1 MRETKFTRFG
11 VLLLGAACWT
21 ACGGDASSSAG
32 PQADTDAM
40 PTDGND
46 PDDDTDGGPDTDDD
60 LPAAP
65 SFDEP
70 RAMGPV
76 SLRRLTHAELR
87 DTLALALDED
97 EAVLLELIDRLPA
110 DSATPFD
117 NDVSTQTP
125 SAPLVEGLLSI
136 AETLSTRLAD
146 DPGRMHA
153 VWGCV
158 PDGPSDAA
166 CLRSGATKL
175 GRRLLR
181 RPLSADEADAYA
193 SFIAEAQAD
202 DDFSVALALVLQSLL
217 LDAEF
222 LYRVEIGEPID
233 TDLVRLSDDEIATR
247 LAFLLWG
254 QGPDDA
260 LLDRVAAGDLS
271 DAAGLEETVDW
282 MVADS
287 RTLRQVQRLHA
298 MWLGYETM
306 PIGGALGDSL
316 RTETDK
322 LIERGLVERSWLS
335 MFESEA
341 TWLDATLAEH
351 YDIELPG
358 GQPGWVDYPDLR
370 RGGLMS
376 HGTVLSLGKK
386 FGDTSPTERGK
397 AVWTRLLCQ
406 EIPPPPPEVDSGI
419 PPSGGPA
426 NACKEQR
433 YDMREKV
440 ECASCH
446 AILDSIGFGLE
457 NYGPAG
463 EWRVEEPDR
472 SDCRIAGEGEL
483 AGSEPF
489 AGAGALGTLLVE
501 TGQLEGCFMQNVY
514 QFAVGRAV
522 QDDDTP
528 MITAMTETFEDR
540 DDFVR
545 LIRAFATS
553 EGFRHRVLPSEN

>member
-21 ACGGDASSSAG
+21 ACGGETSSSAD
-32 PQADTDAM
+32 PQAE
-40 PTDGND
+40 TDGSSMDTED
-46 PDDDTDGGPDTDDD
+46 PSDDETGGADTDDD
-60 LPAAP
+60 IPAAP

-76 SLRRLTHAELR
+76 GLRRLTQSELHA
-87 DTLALALDED
+87 TLSLALDED
-97 EAVLLELIDRLPA
+97 EATLRELIDRLPA
-110 DSATPFD
+110 DSSTPFD
-117 NDVSTQTP
+117 NDVVTQTP

-136 AETLSTRLAD
+136 AETLSARLAD
-146 DPGRMHA
+146 DPDRMHA

-158 PDGPSDAA
+158 PDGPSDEA
-166 CLRSGATKL
+166 CLRSGVEKL

-181 RPLSADEADAYA
+181 RPLSADEVDAYA
-193 SFIAEAQAD
+193 SFIAAAEAD
-202 DDFSVALALVLQSLL
+202 DDFTVALALVLQSLL
-217 LDAEF
+217 LDGEF
-222 LYRVEIGEPID
+222 LYRVEIGERVD
-233 TDLVRLSDDEIATR
+233 EDLVRLRDDEVATR

-260 LLDRVAAGDLS
+260 LLDRVAAGELS
-271 DAAGLEETVDW
+271 DATRLRDTVDS
-282 MVADS
+282 MIADV
-287 RTLRQVQRLHA
+287 RTLRQVRRLHA
-298 MWLGYETM
+298 MWLGYEDM
-306 PIGGALGDSL
+306 PIGGPLGDSL
-316 RTETDK
+316 RAETDA

-335 MFESEA
+335 MFESES
-341 TWLDATLAEH
+341 TWLDETLAEH
-351 YDIELPG
+351 YGIPLPG
-358 GQPGWVDYPDLR
+358 GQAGWVEYPDLR

-433 YDMREKV
+433 YDMREQA

-446 AILDSIGFGLE
+446 VILDSIGFGLE

-463 EWRVEEPDR
+463 EWRVKEPDR
-472 SDCRIAGEGEL
+472 PDCNISGEGEL
-483 AGSEPF
+483 VGGEPF
-489 AGAGALGTLLVE
+489 AGAAALGTLLVE

-514 QFAVGRAV
+514 QFAVGRSVSDEDA
-522 QDDDTP
+522 P

-553 EGFRHRVLPSEN
+553 EGFRHRVLPTEN